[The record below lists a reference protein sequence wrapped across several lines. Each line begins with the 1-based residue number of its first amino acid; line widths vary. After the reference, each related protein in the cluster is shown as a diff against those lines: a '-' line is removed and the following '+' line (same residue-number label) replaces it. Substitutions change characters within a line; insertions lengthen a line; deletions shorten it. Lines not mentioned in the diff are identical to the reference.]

1 MSISLC
7 MIVKN
12 EEAAL
17 PKCLNSVKNFV
28 DEMIVLD
35 TGSSDRTPQ
44 IAQEFGA
51 KVYNFQWSNNFST
64 ARNAALKYVTSDW
77 VLVLDADEILTPNIV
92 PQIQSVIQ
100 SDEYILINLVRQ
112 EIGAAQSPYS
122 LVSRLFRNHPEI
134 RFERPYHA
142 LVDDSVAAILN
153 KQPHWQVGYLQGIAI
168 LHAGYQKSAIA
179 QNNKYAKA
187 QAAMLEFLST
197 HPHDPYVCSKLGA
210 LYVETGKVSQGVEL
224 LQRGLSQTTASP
236 NAVKETRLR
245 ELTSQSQQMN
255 LASVAANSP
264 RPEIMQ
270 SEENYEILYELHYHL
285 GIAHSHLKN
294 PQQALI
300 HYQAAIKLPIYPML
314 KLGAYNNLGNLLK
327 DAGDLNSAKKAYET
341 ALKID
346 PNFAAGH
353 YNLGM
358 TLKALGLFVEAIACY
373 QTAIKLNPYYA
384 EAYQNL
390 GVVQLKVG
398 NVQASITAFKN
409 AILLHEQHNPQEA
422 KRLRQG
428 LYEMGLIK
436 F

>member
-12 EEAAL
+12 EETAL
-17 PKCLNSVKNFV
+17 PKCLNSVKDFV
-28 DEMIVLD
+28 DEMVVLD
-35 TGSSDRTPQ
+35 TGSSDRTAE
-44 IAQEFGA
+44 IAQQFGA
-51 KVYNFQWSNNFST
+51 KVHHFQWSNNFST
-64 ARNAALKYVTSDW
+64 ARNAALKYVTGDW
-77 VLVLDADEILTPNIV
+77 VLVLDADEILTPSIV
-92 PQIQSVIQ
+92 PQLQEVIQ
-100 SDEYILINLVRQ
+100 SDEYILINLIRQ
-112 EIGAAQSPYS
+112 EVGAIQSPYS

-142 LVDDSVAAILN
+142 LVDDSVAAILQ
-153 KQPHWQVGYLQGIAI
+153 KEPHWQVGYLQGVAI
-168 LHAGYQKSAIA
+168 LHTGYQKSAIA
-179 QNNKYAKA
+179 QNNKSVKA

-197 HPHDPYVCSKLGA
+197 HPNDPYVCSKLGA
-210 LYVETGKVSQGVEL
+210 LYVETGKISQGVEL
-224 LQRGLSQTTASP
+224 LQRGLNQATG
-236 NAVKETRLR
+236 
-245 ELTSQSQQMN
+245 QSVPQKN
-255 LASVAANSP
+255 LACIAAN
-264 RPEIMQ
+264 Q

-285 GIAHSHLKN
+285 GIAYNHLKK
-294 PQQALI
+294 PQLSLE

-346 PNFAAGH
+346 PDFVTGH

-358 TLKALGLFVEAIACY
+358 TLKALNLFTDAIACY
-373 QTAIKLNPYYA
+373 QKAIRLNPYYA

-398 NVQASITAFKN
+398 NLQASKTAFKN
-409 AILLHEQHNPQEA
+409 AILLHEQQHNLEEA

-428 LYEMGLIK
+428 LYEIGLIR
-436 F
+436 